1 MANIPSIAEKCKGA
15 MLASAIGDA
24 LGWPNELKASNTQKK
39 TRTNDRFVEWTRRS
53 GGRYWLHNE
62 KILPGEYSDDTQM
75 ILAVARS
82 IITGN
87 WESTLAF
94 KEIPFWLEYERGGG
108 SALKEAAKSLK
119 NNVVPWESRE
129 SSKYFMAGGNGAAMR
144 ILPHVIQERNIF
156 MLMSDVIRDSLYTHG
171 HPRAILGALC
181 YAFSLHYLMNKE
193 TVLEFGELIRAV
205 IDGSKYWNTLNPN
218 ILPAQWLNL
227 AEKYSGFDYLR
238 VWSDTVS
245 NMTEKLEYIAESL
258 NRGLLVNDEVVLK
271 RLECFDK
278 TNGAGDVAILSS
290 LYLTSKYANN
300 PELGIKIAANLPY
313 ADTDTIASMTGGLLG
328 MLSGTTWIPIE
339 WKLVQDY
346 DCLVNITEI
355 LLANNMVEAT
365 KRITNQKK
373 AQHNDWKDSPIGEMR
388 ILTTTVVPCGKSGSV
403 IINKL
408 ETTLGQTLYTKR
420 FERKSAKT
428 PLENKT
434 QEEVV
439 KKVIDEPIIRQATFS
454 LTTGKVNE
462 LMNNPLFARIT
473 FKKVLQIINLLL
485 NGDTEYD
492 KIADKLKVEK
502 EILEILK
509 NYISTQ

>member
-1 MANIPSIAEKCKGA
+1 MVQNIGILSI
-15 MLASAIGDA
+15 
-24 LGWPNELKASNTQKK
+24 
-39 TRTNDRFVEWTRRS
+39 
-53 GGRYWLHNE
+53 
-62 KILPGEYSDDTQM
+62 
-75 ILAVARS
+75 
-82 IITGN
+82 
-87 WESTLAF
+87 
-94 KEIPFWLEYERGGG
+94 
-108 SALKEAAKSLK
+108 
-119 NNVVPWESRE
+119 
-129 SSKYFMAGGNGAAMR
+129 
-144 ILPHVIQERNIF
+144 
-156 MLMSDVIRDSLYTHG
+156 
-171 HPRAILGALC
+171 
-181 YAFSLHYLMNKE
+181 
-193 TVLEFGELIRAV
+193 
-205 IDGSKYWNTLNPN
+205 PN

-258 NRGLLVNDEVVLK
+258 NKGLLVNDEVVLK
-271 RLECFDK
+271 HLECFDK

-339 WKLVQDY
+339 WKLLQDY

-355 LLANNMVEAT
+355 LLSNNMVEAT

-373 AQHNDWKDSPIGEMR
+373 AQHNDWKDSPIGKMR
-388 ILTTTVVPCGKSGSV
+388 ILATTVVPCGKSGSV

-454 LTTGKVNE
+454 LTTGKINE
-462 LMNNPLFARIT
+462 LINNPLFARIT
-473 FKKVLQIINLLL
+473 FKKVLQIIDLLL
-485 NGDTEYD
+485 NGDIEYD
-492 KIADKLKVEK
+492 KTADKLKIEK
-502 EILEILK
+502 EIFEVLK